1 MRMQYKYTVLG
12 SFLLFSA
19 PLACAGET
27 SLPNRSHEGSV
38 AAVADSSDASAGV
51 VDAQLQTSIEY
62 FSLPLPGGK
71 ETIDLALVRVSDE
84 SNYFSTYRFSMG
96 NVTGIDLPQQML
108 SYCSAYSTKSWPVEV
123 AGTLCID
130 GAWYLLMGKTEVT
143 RGQYR
148 AVMGK
153 PAEPESGAERE
164 RLLPMTNVTILDV
177 ELFMQKLNYH
187 LQTDPAAKAAMDKL
201 LARVSRD
208 NQVINKT
215 EVFVRLPTEIEWEFC
230 ARGARCV
237 EESLFNAPSP
247 YRSNIADYEN
257 VEGNSVEAGSVNKL
271 STVGYKELSPCGL
284 ADMLGNASEYVAG
297 PFAAGYTDGRLGGI
311 LIRGSNASL
320 SEGTAVAFFRREVLP
335 VVHRVVDTE
344 DGGVSQ
350 TQEVFSEPYVGF
362 RVCLGTLVRSK
373 STMPSALDEMYGS
386 YCQTRIERITGLAAE
401 DSVAARYAKG
411 NMDIRLHMNHLDQYL
426 GNVREA
432 LDKKANASESS
443 AEVDELVLALQGI
456 SASTSGIKSEA
467 EQMSAVQ
474 LSTDLDIAST
484 GIYLIYVAT
493 SYCARDLALIE
504 NARLS
509 IELSEAK
516 GRDSSR
522 AKKALLSAEQNIDG
536 HWRIFC
542 EGCKLLAKS
551 NSPYKESTT
560 VEFQYQRRLKEVG
573 SVGEMHAARMEA
585 AYEIYEIYKSKNNI
599 ISDELRNEWLKKI
612 SSILD

>member
-1 MRMQYKYTVLG
+1 MKMQYQSVVLG
-12 SFLLFSA
+12 AFLLLS
-19 PLACAGET
+19 PLWVCADEST
-27 SLPNRSHEGSV
+27 LPNKADQGSG
-38 AAVADSSDASAGV
+38 AAVSESSDASVGALG
-51 VDAQLQTSIEY
+51 ARLQDSIEY

-71 ETIDLALVRVSDE
+71 ETIDLALIRVSDE

-96 NVTGIDLPQQML
+96 NVTGIELPQQML

-123 AGTLCID
+123 AGTLCLD

-148 AVMGK
+148 AVMGQ
-153 PAEPESGAERE
+153 PAESESDAERE
-164 RLLPMTNVTILDV
+164 RLLPMTNVTVSEV

-187 LQTDPAAKAAMDKL
+187 LQTDPAAKAALDKL
-201 LARVSRD
+201 LNRVSRD
-208 NQVINKT
+208 HQAVNKT

-247 YRSNIADYEN
+247 YRRNIADYEN
-257 VEGNSVEAGSVNKL
+257 VEGNSAGAGSDNKL

-311 LIRGSNASL
+311 VIRGSNASL
-320 SEGTAVAFFRREVLP
+320 SESTAVAFFRREVLP
-335 VVHRVVDTE
+335 VVHRVVETE
-344 DGGVSQ
+344 DGGLSRK
-350 TQEVFSEPYVGF
+350 QEAFSEPYVGF

-373 STMPSALDEMYGS
+373 STMPSVLDEMYGS
-386 YCQTRIERITGLAAE
+386 YCQTRIERITGLAAD
-401 DSVAARYAKG
+401 DSVAARYVKG
-411 NMDIRLHMNHLDQYL
+411 NLDIGLHLKHLDQYL
-426 GNVREA
+426 GNVRKA
-432 LDKKANASESS
+432 LDKTTSSSESN
-443 AEVDELVLALQGI
+443 ADVDELVLALQGI
-456 SASTSGIKSEA
+456 SAATSSIKSEA

-474 LSTDLDIAST
+474 MSTDLDIAST

-509 IELSEAK
+509 IELSEAQ

-522 AKKALLSAEQNIDG
+522 AKRALLSAEQNIDG

-551 NSPYKESTT
+551 NSPYKETTT

-573 SVGEMHAARMEA
+573 SVGEIHEARMES
-585 AYEIYEIYKSKNNI
+585 AYETYKIYKQKNNI
-599 ISDELRNEWLKKI
+599 ISDDLRNEWIMKI
-612 SSILD
+612 TAILD

>member
-1 MRMQYKYTVLG
+1 MKMQYQSVILG
-12 SFLLFSA
+12 SFLLISA
-19 PLACAGET
+19 PRVCADEA
-27 SLPNRSHEGSV
+27 SLPNKADQGAG
-38 AAVADSSDASAGV
+38 AAVSESSDASVGAL
-51 VDAQLQTSIEY
+51 DARLQDSIEY

-71 ETIDLALVRVSDE
+71 ETIDLALIRVSDE

-96 NVTGIDLPQQML
+96 NVTGIELPQQML

-148 AVMGK
+148 AVMGQ
-153 PAEPESGAERE
+153 PAEPESDAERE
-164 RLLPMTNVTILDV
+164 RLLPMTNVTVSEV

-187 LQTDPAAKAAMDKL
+187 LQTDPAAKAALDKL

-208 NQVINKT
+208 HQAVNTT

-247 YRSNIADYEN
+247 YRRNIADYEN
-257 VEGNSVEAGSVNKL
+257 VEGNSAEAGSDNKL

-284 ADMLGNASEYVAG
+284 ADMLGNASEFVAG

-311 LIRGSNASL
+311 VIRGSNASL
-320 SEGTAVAFFRREVLP
+320 SESTAVAFFRREVLP
-335 VVHRVVDTE
+335 VVHRVVETE
-344 DGGVSQ
+344 DGGLSRK
-350 TQEVFSEPYVGF
+350 QEAFSEPYVGF

-373 STMPSALDEMYGS
+373 STMPSVLDEMYGS
-386 YCQTRIERITGLAAE
+386 YCQTRIERITGLAAD

-411 NMDIRLHMNHLDQYL
+411 NMDIGLHLKHLDQYL
-426 GNVREA
+426 GNVRKA
-432 LDKKANASESS
+432 LDKTPNS
-443 AEVDELVLALQGI
+443 AEGDDLVLALQGI
-456 SASTSGIKSEA
+456 SAATSSIKSEA

-504 NARLS
+504 NVRLS
-509 IELSEAK
+509 IELSEAQ

-522 AKKALLSAEQNIDG
+522 AKKALRSAEQNIDG

-551 NSPYKESTT
+551 NSPYKETTT

-573 SVGEMHAARMEA
+573 SVGDIHEARMEA
-585 AYEIYEIYKSKNNI
+585 AYETYKIYKQKNNI
-599 ISDELRNEWLKKI
+599 ISDDLRSEWLMKI
-612 SSILD
+612 SAILD